1 MAKGLVTDTYLAD
14 IANVIRTKNG
24 TETQYKPSEMAG
36 AIENI
41 STKAKPDFVLFEG
54 YAATSLNLSWLDTSN
69 ITDMTRMFSGCNNLT
84 ELNLS
89 NFDTSNVTDMARM
102 FDNCNNLT
110 ELNLSNFDTSNVTDM
125 TYMFR
130 NCEKLEQLD
139 LSSFDFSK
147 IVGNTRIFQ
156 NCGSANS
163 TPTIVYVKDTISQEW
178 ILGLP
183 SFADFRPG
191 DWTTSNVIIKNQ

>member
-14 IANVIRTKNG
+14 IADAIRDKNG
-24 TETQYKPSEMAG
+24 TETQYKPSEMAN
-36 AIENI
+36 AISSI
-41 STKAKPDFVLFEG
+41 STKARPDFVLFEG

-84 ELNLS
+84 ES
-89 NFDTSNVTDMARM
+89 
-102 FDNCNNLT
+102 
-110 ELNLSNFDTSNVTDM
+110 NLSNFDTSNVTDM

-147 IVGNTRIFQ
+147 IVGNTGIFQ